1 MEHKC
6 KGEIIT
12 KMIKLDK
19 LVEGNKLVTK
29 DLTLEHISIKAERV
43 KTCISLAL

>member
-29 DLTLEHISIKAERV
+29 DLTLEHIQSKPKELKHA
-43 KTCISLAL
+43 SP